1 MDSNNNIIPIR
12 KKWGQNFLIDQNTIQ
27 KIIQIINPNIND
39 IILEIGPGKGAMT
52 TPLSSRV
59 SSIDAIEIDPMLSE
73 YLEQKKIRNVKIK
86 NLDILKYKNTQSNR
100 YSKIIGNIPYNIS
113 SQIIIKF
120 INEDFGQTMI
130 FMLQKE
136 LAERI
141 VSKHGTKNY
150 GRISVMVQSFS
161 NASIMCNI
169 SKNVFFPKPN
179 VDSCIIKI
187 VKKDNNLDLTKFSKF
202 IREAFKQ
209 RRKKLK
215 NNLRTICNAQLLD
228 KWGDL
233 RPEEISINNFK
244 KIYEKIYI

>member
-1 MDSNNNIIPIR
+1 
-12 KKWGQNFLIDQNTIQ
+12 
-27 KIIQIINPNIND
+27 
-39 IILEIGPGKGAMT
+39 
-52 TPLSSRV
+52 
-59 SSIDAIEIDPMLSE
+59 
-73 YLEQKKIRNVKIK
+73 
-86 NLDILKYKNTQSNR
+86 
-100 YSKIIGNIPYNIS
+100 
-113 SQIIIKF
+113 
-120 INEDFGQTMI
+120 
-130 FMLQKE
+130 
-136 LAERI
+136 
-141 VSKHGTKNY
+141 
-150 GRISVMVQSFS
+150 MVQSFS